1 MDQATLPAGRG
12 RALEY
17 DGRVGEIYGIFL
29 LNLLWTVLTLGI
41 FRFWAITRYRRYF
54 WSRTRFQGERFEYT
68 GTGGELFFGYLLAGL
83 MLFGAAAIAGLAGFL
98 LAAVARPLFS
108 LAIVGFYLF
117 VAVLAAGAIFSAQ
130 RYRLSRTRWCGIG
143 GGMTGS
149 MLAYG
154 FRAVL
159 YGLLTL
165 VTLFQMV
172 PWMQIRLTER
182 RINASVFGT
191 TPFRFAGSARQV
203 YPAYL
208 LTLLGTLVLLGVV
221 GSTVWTVLRPTL
233 SVLFSN
239 DAAVDRQAVA
249 AAMAGFTWIVMA
261 AVIVFSVLS
270 AVLRCWYLA
279 VFERHVVGNT
289 TLGTVRFASSMQGR
303 ALLGLVVG
311 NLLIAVFTLGLGYP
325 VILHRN
331 ARFLASTL
339 WRDGEVEMAGL
350 LQSTIAAPRFGEG
363 LYQQLDTSGGML

>member
-1 MDQATLPAGRG
+1 MVQATLPAGRG

-311 NLLIAVFTLGLGYP
+311 NLLIAVSTLGLGYP